1 MSRRRRPRPSTA
13 RAVARLSA
21 AAALFVV
28 ACAQP
33 GIPPG
38 GPVDKDPPQVVA
50 VSPETGS
57 VNVRPRSV
65 LLRFDEVVNERST
78 PIATTGGRSGTI
90 GGGSGG
96 SFSGGSQYGSN
107 QMGSSL
113 GSLVILSP
121 GDGRE
126 RVSWRRTGIEIEPRG
141 GFRANTTYR
150 LTLLPGLGD
159 LRGNVL
165 KEPIEVVF
173 STGATRT
180 EGTVRGVLFDWVA
193 GTHLPGGRIE
203 LFARADTTLRWR
215 TTADSL
221 GFFSVR
227 DLAPGTYLL
236 RGWND
241 GDNDRRV
248 GLRESFDSLTVT
260 VDSAITT
267 ELYAFVHD
275 TLGPRMESLE
285 AIDST
290 ALRVKFDRGVA
301 TDWRPD
307 ERTAVV
313 LRADSSVVALARMV
327 PAAVFDSARKVVS
340 DRADSVAQA
349 ADTSAQAAD
358 TSAAADTA
366 AARDTTGRAAPPAR
380 APGRAP
386 PRIETVREG
395 VDIRT
400 GIDTVVRI
408 PPPKMTRAAPILTWV
423 IEFAA
428 PLPPGSYT
436 LKLNGVK
443 SLTGYAR
450 PSEREFRLR
459 PPPPPGDTAAP
470 AGRTAPTSP
479 ATRPSPAAPATRPSP
494 AAPTRPVR
502 PPA

>member
-1 MSRRRRPRPSTA
+1 MSGRRRPMPSTA

-50 VSPETGS
+50 ISPETGS

-65 LLRFDEVVNERST
+65 LLRFDEVVNERSA
-78 PIATTGGRSGTI
+78 PIATSGGRSGTL
-90 GGGSGG
+90 GGGNGG
-96 SFSGGSQYGSN
+96 SFGGGGGSQYGSN
-107 QMGSSL
+107 QMGSTL

-126 RVSWRRTGIEIEPRG
+126 RVSWRRTGIEIEPRD

-150 LTLLPGLGD
+150 LTLLPGLSD

-173 STGATRT
+173 STGPTRT

-193 GTHLPGGRIE
+193 GKHLPGGRIE
-203 LFARADTTLRWR
+203 LFARADTMLRWR

-236 RGWND
+236 RGWSD

-260 VDSAITT
+260 VDSAITA

-285 AIDST
+285 TIDST
-290 ALRVKFDRGVA
+290 GLRVKFDRGVA

-313 LRADSSVVALARMV
+313 LRADSSVVPLARMV
-327 PAAVFDSARKVVS
+327 PAAVFDSARKVVT

-349 ADTSAQAAD
+349 ADSAAQAAD

-428 PLPPGSYT
+428 PLPPGTYT

-459 PPPPPGDTAAP
+459 PPPPPGDTAA
-470 AGRTAPTSP
+470 A
-479 ATRPSPAAPATRPSP
+479 

>member
-1 MSRRRRPRPSTA
+1 MREGRAPALLLATA
-13 RAVARLSA
+13 ATLVL
-21 AAALFVV
+21 

-90 GGGSGG
+90 GGGNGG
-96 SFSGGSQYGSN
+96 SFGGGGSQYGSN
-107 QMGSSL
+107 QMGSTL

-126 RVSWRRTGIEIEPRG
+126 RVSWRRTGIEIEPRD

-150 LTLLPGLGD
+150 LTLLPGLSD

-193 GTHLPGGRIE
+193 GKHLPGGRIE

-260 VDSAITT
+260 VDSTLST

-285 AIDST
+285 TIDST
-290 ALRVKFDRGVA
+290 GLRVKFDRGVA

-313 LRADSSVVALARMV
+313 LRADSSVVPLARMV
-327 PAAVFDSARKVVS
+327 PATVFDSARKVVT

-349 ADTSAQAAD
+349 ADTSAAAD
-358 TSAAADTA
+358 TVAADTA

-380 APGRAP
+380 AARRAP

-459 PPPPPGDTAAP
+459 PPPPPGDTAA
-470 AGRTAPTSP
+470 A
-479 ATRPSPAAPATRPSP
+479 